1 MKAPLQSV
9 AHYYTARVREHGA
22 TPRGVD
28 WNGAEGQELRFATL
42 LRILPPAGDPVSL
55 DDYGCGYGALFD
67 YLRAQGRGDVDYAGF
82 DVSPEMIAEAKARHA
97 SDGGRFHLGEHSARR
112 ADFAVASGIFNV
124 RPGVP
129 APEWEAHIAT
139 TLDQMNAGA
148 ARGFAFNCLTSYS
161 DPPKR
166 KEYLYYGDP
175 CFYFDL
181 CKRRYSRNV
190 ALLHDYGLYEF
201 TLLVRKEP

>member
-1 MKAPLQSV
+1 MDAVLQSV
-9 AHYYTARVREHGA
+9 ASYYTGKVREHGA

-28 WNGAEGQELRFATL
+28 WNGAESQLLRFATL
-42 LRILPPAGDPVSL
+42 LQLVPPGAASL
-55 DDYGCGYGALFD
+55 DDYGCGYGALLD
-67 YLRAQGRGDVDYAGF
+67 HLRTNGRPELDYAGL
-82 DVSPEMIAEAKARHA
+82 DISADMIAEARARHPA
-97 SDGGRFHLGEHSARR
+97 DRPRFHVGVRSPRR

-129 APEWEAHIAT
+129 VDAWEAHVAA
-139 TLDQMNAGA
+139 TLDLLHAGTS
-148 ARGFAFNCLTSYS
+148 RGFAFNCLTSYS

-166 KEYLYYGDP
+166 QDHLYYGDP

-181 CKRRYSRNV
+181 CKRRYARNV